1 LSRVGRGPAILAV
14 DNAGPALQRGDGMAY
29 VPAMR
34 FGVDQ
39 DAGQQGLR
47 AAMVRTITRGDA
59 MAVAEMSPSRAGN
72 PVDLIEDIAGRNDW
86 ASERTGADELTLTVA
101 GQWTDYHVSLNWRED
116 LETLHIACAFDA
128 KVPDNRLGEVYRL
141 VAQINE
147 QLWLGHFDVW
157 TQEGLIMFR
166 QGLMLNGALATTHQ
180 CEALLKAA
188 FEACERYYQAFQFVV
203 WAGKDS
209 REALTSTMFETEGRA

>member
-1 LSRVGRGPAILAV
+1 MAIAELSHS
-14 DNAGPALQRGDGMAY
+14 
-29 VPAMR
+29 
-34 FGVDQ
+34 
-39 DAGQQGLR
+39 
-47 AAMVRTITRGDA
+47 RTN
-59 MAVAEMSPSRAGN
+59 N
-72 PVDLIEDIAGRNDW
+72 PVDLIEQIAGSNDW
-86 ASERTGADELTLTVA
+86 ACERASDDELTLTVA
-101 GQWTDYHVSLNWRED
+101 GQWTDYHVSLNWRGD

-128 KVPDNRLGEVYRL
+128 KIPDNRLPEVYRL

-166 QGLMLNGALATTHQ
+166 QGLMLNGALATTGQ

-203 WAGKDS
+203 WAGRDS
-209 REALTSTMFETEGRA
+209 REALASTMFETEGQA

>member
-1 LSRVGRGPAILAV
+1 MRGRL
-14 DNAGPALQRGDGMAY
+14 
-29 VPAMR
+29 
-34 FGVDQ
+34 
-39 DAGQQGLR
+39 GLR
-47 AAMVRTITRGDA
+47 GLDA
-59 MAVAEMSPSRAGN
+59 MAAEQEANPRSMQKRRTQPWRAGKKTRDRMAIAEISRSRISN
-72 PVDLIEDIAGRNDW
+72 PIDLVEEIATRNDW
-86 ASERTGADELTLTVA
+86 ACERTSADELTLTVA
-101 GQWTDYHVSLNWRED
+101 GQWTDYHVSLNWRDD

-128 KVPDNRLGEVYRL
+128 KVPDNRLPEVYRL

-157 TQEGLIMFR
+157 IHEGLIMFR
-166 QGLMLNGALATTHQ
+166 QGLMLNGALATPFQ

-209 REALTSTMFETEGRA
+209 REALASTMFETEGQA